1 MVGRPREPARR
12 PSTYLRMNRLAA
24 WMACS
29 NLRERL
35 PCSKASGSQFTSP
48 EARAQDSGK
57 GRQEECQLSGGPGLE
72 RGR

>member
-35 PCSKASGSQFTSP
+35 PCSKASGSQ
-48 EARAQDSGK
+48 
-57 GRQEECQLSGGPGLE
+57 PGLRTVE
-72 RGR
+72 REDRKNANYQVAQVWRGGDKR